1 MTNGNTKPTHPSPT
15 IPEPFLVHPDKP
27 RDTLA
32 NTLQVVC
39 LVDFIAHGRLD
50 NMSQDAQWGL
60 QRMLQQI
67 NQALW
72 YEIERNLATVEEY
85 NTRPALTGTGQD
97 LTPCLFGSRVQ

>member
-1 MTNGNTKPTHPSPT
+1 MGD
-15 IPEPFLVHPDKP
+15 PFYY
-27 RDTLA
+27 TLA

-50 NMSQDAQWGL
+50 NMNQDAQWGL

-72 YEIERNLATVEEY
+72 YEIERDLATAE
-85 NTRPALTGTGQD
+85 D
-97 LTPCLFGSRVQ
+97 